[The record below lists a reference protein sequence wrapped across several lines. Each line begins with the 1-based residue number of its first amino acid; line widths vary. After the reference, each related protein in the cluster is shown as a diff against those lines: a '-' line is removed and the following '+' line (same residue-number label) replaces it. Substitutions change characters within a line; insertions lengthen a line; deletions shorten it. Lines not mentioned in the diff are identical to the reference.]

1 MKILLKFFSVLLVG
15 LGVCSA
21 AFAQPTQQIKAYAN
35 YVDTAC
41 TQEAQITG
49 CSDKSADKG
58 LLKCMSH
65 YRKSHKSFKL
75 SPACKAAVQKF
86 HSDKNA
92 GK

>member
-1 MKILLKFFSVLLVG
+1 MKPRLRFISVLVVG
-15 LGVCSA
+15 LTLCSVA
-21 AFAQPTQQIKAYAN
+21 LAQPTEQIKADAN